1 MAKIE
6 KEDKRKLSKM
16 THQYVREALRER
28 ENSMFFQVVIH
39 VMRMQLIFEK
49 SITSSLRTL
58 CGAQIQRR

>member
-1 MAKIE
+1 MEKIE
-6 KEDKRKLSKM
+6 KEDKWKLIKM

-28 ENSMFFQVVIH
+28 ENSMFFQVVFH

-58 CGAQIQRR
+58 CRARIQRR